1 MSSEKTNMKY
11 FETSMQL
18 AKTLI
23 YNMPKEQFETE
34 FDSDAVEVLQY
45 CVFGIEPKKEE
56 TPKLDYK
63 DIKYIE

>member
-1 MSSEKTNMKY
+1 MSSEKTNMKS

-18 AKTLI
+18 AKSLI

-34 FDSDAVEVLQY
+34 FDGDPVEVLQY
-45 CVFGIEPKKEE
+45 CVFGIEPKTED
-56 TPKLDYK
+56 TPKLEYK